1 MSHRDK
7 KRGKI
12 AAEAARRLV
21 RGGDIHRARFGAAR
35 RLSREWVPA
44 DELPSSSDVT
54 KELLRQRLVDD
65 NDRSGGLASLIGDR
79 FDKIAALVRPL
90 SVMRLDASQPH
101 TSTMLEATL
110 LSFTYVEKQKPFDE
124 ELLTAAL
131 LVDAGRIINR
141 RNAIQAILQ
150 AADSLVTSRTAW
162 LIEARDVATA
172 YTNRTLGHRA
182 RHRLAAH
189 VDFDDVMLL
198 SEATRANQQEGL
210 GALSLD
216 DAIERLRSLSASCD
230 E

>member
-1 MSHRDK
+1 M
-7 KRGKI
+7 
-12 AAEAARRLV
+12 
-21 RGGDIHRARFGAAR
+21 
-35 RLSREWVPA
+35 
-44 DELPSSSDVT
+44 
-54 KELLRQRLVDD
+54 
-65 NDRSGGLASLIGDR
+65 
-79 FDKIAALVRPL
+79 
-90 SVMRLDASQPH
+90 
-101 TSTMLEATL
+101 
-110 LSFTYVEKQKPFDE
+110 
-124 ELLTAAL
+124 LTAAL

-150 AADSLVTSRTAW
+150 AADGLVTSRTAW
-162 LIEARDVATA
+162 LIESRDEATA

-189 VDFDDVMLL
+189 ADFDDVMLL

>member
-7 KRGKI
+7 KRGQI

-35 RLSREWVPA
+35 RLSREWVPT
-44 DELPSSSDVT
+44 DELPSAGEVT
-54 KELLRQRLVDD
+54 RELSRQRLVDD
-65 NDRSGGLASLIGDR
+65 EDRSGGLVSLIGDR

-90 SVMRLDASQPH
+90 SAMRLDMSRPH
-101 TSTMLEATL
+101 TITLLEVTL
-110 LSFTYVEKQKPFDE
+110 LSFFYVEKQQPFDE

-150 AADSLVTSRTAW
+150 AANGLVTSRTAW
-162 LIEARDVATA
+162 LIEARDVAVA
-172 YTNRTLGHRA
+172 YTNGTLGHRA
-182 RHRLAAH
+182 RHRLTVHA
-189 VDFDDVMLL
+189 DFDQVMLL
-198 SEATRANQQEGL
+198 AEATRANQQEDVGR
-210 GALSLD
+210 LSLD
-216 DAIERLRSLSASCD
+216 GAIERLRFLSASCD

>member
-7 KRGKI
+7 KRSKI

-21 RGGDIHRARFGAAR
+21 RGGDIHRARLGAAR

-44 DELPSSSDVT
+44 DELPSSSDIT
-54 KELLRQRLVDD
+54 RELSRQRLVDD
-65 NDRSGGLASLIGDR
+65 EDCSGGLVSLIGDR

-90 SVMRLDASQPH
+90 SAMRLDTSRPH
-101 TSTMLEATL
+101 TITLLEATL
-110 LSFTYVEKQKPFDE
+110 LSFAYVEKQQPFDE

-141 RNAIQAILQ
+141 RNATQAILQ
-150 AADSLVTSRTAW
+150 AANGLVTSRTAW
-162 LIEARDVATA
+162 LVEARDVATA
-172 YTNRTLGHRA
+172 YTNGTLGHRA
-182 RHRLAAH
+182 RHRLTVHADSDHA
-189 VDFDDVMLL
+189 MLL
-198 SEATRANQQEGL
+198 SEATRANQQEDVGT
-210 GALSLD
+210 LSLD

>member
-44 DELPSSSDVT
+44 DELPSPSEVAR
-54 KELLRQRLVDD
+54 ELSRQQLVDD
-65 NDRSGGLASLIGDR
+65 EDRSGGLVSLIGDR

-90 SVMRLDASQPH
+90 SAMRLDMSRPH
-101 TSTMLEATL
+101 TITLLEATL
-110 LSFTYVEKQKPFDE
+110 LSFAYVEKQQPFDE

-150 AADSLVTSRTAW
+150 AANGLVTSRTAW

-172 YTNRTLGHRA
+172 YTNGTLGHRA
-182 RHRLAAH
+182 RHRLSGHA
-189 VDFDDVMLL
+189 DFDHVMLL
-198 SEATRANQQEGL
+198 AEATRANQQEDVGR
-210 GALSLD
+210 LSLD
-216 DAIERLRSLSASCD
+216 GAIERLRSLSASCD